1 MSENTD
7 YETLKADRDAALNTC
22 SLIAEALGITGAIA
36 GDTIARVQK
45 LVAENAALKER
56 LAENVKLPDL
66 YWTFDDDKNPVLDA
80 DKVIFAIEQA
90 GFAVADNSSD
100 RFIAELANRT
110 PATDAAI
117 AEIKAQGI
125 DEFAAEMERITDID
139 SLGKTRKRIAH
150 RLIALATKFS
160 ASLRGEHEIKS

>member
-7 YETLKADRDAALNTC
+7 YETLKAERDAALNTC
-22 SLIAEALGITGAIA
+22 SLIAEALGITGAVA

-56 LAENVKLPDL
+56 LAEKVKLPDL

-117 AEIKAQGI
+117 AEIKAQGVDELSEWSLKANNGFGI
-125 DEFAAEMERITDID
+125 DVTPEE
-139 SLGKTRKRIAH
+139 
-150 RLIALATKFS
+150 IALFA
-160 ASLRGEHEIKS
+160 ASLRGEQNG

>member
-7 YETLKADRDAALNTC
+7 YETLKAERDAGLNTC
-22 SLIAEALGITGAIA
+22 SLI
-36 GDTIARVQK
+36 
-45 LVAENAALKER
+45 AENAALKER
-56 LAENVKLPDL
+56 LAEKVKLPDL

-117 AEIKAQGI
+117 AEIKAQGVDELSEWSLKANNGFGI
-125 DEFAAEMERITDID
+125 DVTPEE
-139 SLGKTRKRIAH
+139 
-150 RLIALATKFS
+150 IALFA